1 MDRLVHLSPIR
12 PCQLGDRFRARRV
25 LLHEAAQIV
34 HFAVDGHPHIV
45 LVCAELSSRY
55 LTRRSAHRPTT
66 ANRGGLVHARLRRA
80 FRCCCR
86 LHHLKLYLLTHY
98 GTEDGA
104 LEQRVTSQPVLAMH
118 AAGDLPGR
126 VQPRHDASV
135 STEYVTHL
143 VESDATHAVV
153 QHGHDPPHVQSLI
166 QRDRRVVKVDLAKFI
181 PALRRRRVVRR
192 KGAFERIGERGGV

>member
-1 MDRLVHLSPIR
+1 ME
-12 PCQLGDRFRARRV
+12 RAGMGGSGWD
-25 LLHEAAQIV
+25 L
-34 HFAVDGHPHIV
+34 DGIWMGSGRD
-45 LVCAELSSRY
+45 LDGIWTGSGRDL
-55 LTRRSAHRPTT
+55 
-66 ANRGGLVHARLRRA
+66 RGGAWDLREGRRA
-80 FRCCCR
+80 
-86 LHHLKLYLLTHY
+86 H
-98 GTEDGA
+98 
-104 LEQRVTSQPVLAMH
+104 
-118 AAGDLPGR
+118 LPGR